1 MLKKE
6 MNYIE
11 LSGESYPIKCD
22 MIVLEQLQDIF
33 GSIEVFEEK
42 ILGYYV
48 KKDEN
53 GEKVLDASGES
64 VLVSKIPDP
73 MAVGT
78 ALELFTA
85 EGLEIEEKPPVERK
99 TLLRK
104 VDKRYTDLA
113 MELHAEFMRC
123 FERKNGET
131 PQKN

>member
-6 MNYIE
+6 MNHIE

-33 GSIEVFEEK
+33 GSIEAFEEK

-48 KKDEN
+48 KKDED
-53 GEKVLDASGES
+53 GEKVLDASGEP

-78 ALELFTA
+78 ALELFVA
-85 EGLEIEEKPPVERK
+85 EGLEIEGEPPVERK
-99 TLLRK
+99 ALLRN